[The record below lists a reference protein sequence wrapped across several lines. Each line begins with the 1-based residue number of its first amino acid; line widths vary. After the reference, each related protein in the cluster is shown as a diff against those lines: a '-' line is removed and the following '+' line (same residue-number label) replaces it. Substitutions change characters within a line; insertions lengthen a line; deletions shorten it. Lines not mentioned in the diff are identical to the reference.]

1 MANIF
6 GKDPHKGKSTHAE
19 LERLNQERKQKLAL
33 AAQRF
38 NLKKATPAPAPAP
51 APAPTGKA

>member
-19 LERLNQERKQKLAL
+19 LERLNAERKQKLAL
-33 AAQRF
+33 AAQKF
-38 NLKKATPAPAPAP
+38 NQKKVTPEPKPADN
-51 APAPTGKA
+51 K

>member
-19 LERLNQERKQKLAL
+19 LQRLNDERKQKLLL
-33 AAQRF
+33 AAQKF
-38 NLKKATPAPAPAP
+38 NQKKTTPAA
-51 APAPTGKA
+51 KADDKA

>member
-19 LERLNQERKQKLAL
+19 LQRLNDERKQKLAL
-33 AAQRF
+33 AAQKF
-38 NLKKATPAPAPAP
+38 NQKKVAPAPKTDDKP
-51 APAPTGKA
+51 

>member
-19 LERLNQERKQKLAL
+19 LERLNLERKQKLAL

-38 NLKKATPAPAPAP
+38 NLKKATPTPKPDD
-51 APAPTGKA
+51 KA

>member
-1 MANIF
+1 MAHIF

-19 LERLNQERKQKLAL
+19 LERLNQDRKQKLAL

-38 NLKKATPAPAPAP
+38 NLKKTTPAPAPAT
-51 APAPTGKA
+51 PTKA

>member
-19 LERLNQERKQKLAL
+19 LERLNAERKQKLAL
-33 AAQRF
+33 AAQKF
-38 NLKKATPAPAPAP
+38 NQKKVTPAP
-51 APAPTGKA
+51 KADEKA